1 MPTVESFEISSSCA
15 SRFAYVLPKADLKKI
30 VVSAPRLAKIVHI
43 PVAGKI
49 FLRNF
54 GSSWGLR

>member
-1 MPTVESFEISSSCA
+1 MPTVESFEICSSCA

-30 VVSAPRLAKIVHI
+30 VSTTRLAKIFHI

-49 FLRNF
+49 FLRYF